1 MIRNFK
7 IIDPIS
13 GFGEIR
19 TVERTPL
26 IEIKSAVDD
35 VSNIRNV
42 VTVAGSA
49 TVAISNSEYLL
60 STTALA
66 NDVATLDSAERG
78 RYLPGYE
85 ATTGIGVREAS
96 ANPSYT
102 GDMEARWG
110 YYDDNDGYFFGE
122 DATGKFVC
130 VRRAGSDTK
139 NYQSSW
145 NGDKLDGTGPSGLT
159 LDLTDGNIFQ
169 IRYSW
174 YGYGAIAF
182 EVITKDTTKQV
193 IQKPTVVH
201 TMDIRGETSIE
212 QPNLP
217 IRAEVLNGA
226 TATAHTLYV
235 AGRQY
240 TISGKYNPNYRITA
254 DFRGS
259 VSTSTT
265 WVPLIS
271 FRRKSSSK
279 FLAQSVKLSQFE
291 AIANSS
297 NHVLGFV
304 LNGTLTS
311 PSWGT
316 PTNHTAAE
324 TVLESDTSATAI
336 SGGIFIGGFH
346 LVLSSNKTAA
356 LTQEL
361 GFDFDFIESQPITL
375 VVRAVTGT
383 DSIVASSLSIREEW

>member
-279 FLAQSVKLSQFE
+279 FLVQSVKLSQFE

-304 LNGTLTS
+304 LNGTLNS

-346 LVLSSNKTAA
+346 LVLASNKTAA